1 MSKHTQ
7 TSEFNL
13 EGQFVGFA
21 AEEGYKLKLIRVLTA
36 TGEYR
41 VKVPKELRSLL
52 YRSLAPGMQVQVSG
66 YQKFDPT
73 KGSLKLKANHVV
85 PVGVASSAANPAID
99 PFSAG
104 TAAFM
109 PASVQPIASAPVA
122 PVTSDLTPDHRPSRN
137 KPATILVCQKSDC
150 CKRGG
155 NAVTRALQTELAN
168 RGLTE
173 QVTIRGTGC
182 MKQCKAGP
190 NLVMPDKSRYSR
202 IRSEEVAALVD
213 QHFPGTGEIAS

>member
-41 VKVPKELRSLL
+41 VKVPKELRSSL
-52 YRSLAPGMQVQVSG
+52 YRTLVPGMQVQVSG
-66 YQKFDPT
+66 YQKFDPA
-73 KGSLKLKANHVV
+73 KGSLKLKADQVV
-85 PVGVASSAANPAID
+85 PVGASSTASCNPA
-99 PFSAG
+99 ATN

-109 PASVQPIASAPVA
+109 PASVQPIASIPSV
-122 PVTSDLTPDHRPSRN
+122 PGVSDDRPTRI

-155 NAVTRALQTELAN
+155 NAVTRALQTELNN
-168 RGLTE
+168 RGLAE
-173 QVTIRGTGC
+173 HVSIRGTGC

-202 IRSEEVAALVD
+202 IRPEEVAALVD
-213 QHFPGTGEIAS
+213 QHFPETGEIAS